1 MVRAVLTTLGL
12 AILFSA
18 AASAETF
25 KSAKECT
32 VGARVAD
39 STNHTG
45 TIVRIDG
52 VMCYV
57 KRDDGSSNSYAYIF
71 WMLHPRGQSAE
82 TDDKLIPGRYACYAD
97 GHYTFMDIRITGP
110 NTYST
115 SAGTGKFHVEPS
127 RKIVFETG
135 SLKSFFAKLV
145 RGPNI
150 DLNSDGGSFYATTCS
165 YQEK

>member
-1 MVRAVLTTLGL
+1 MFKVTLATTCLIL
-12 AILFSA
+12 ALSA

-25 KSAKECT
+25 KSGKECV

-45 TIVRIDG
+45 TIVRTDG
-52 VMCYV
+52 TMCYV

-71 WMLHPRGQSAE
+71 WMLHPQGQSAE

-97 GHYTFMDIRITGP
+97 GQYTFMDIRITGP

-115 SAGTGKFHVEPS
+115 SAGSGRFHVETS

-135 SLKSFFAKLV
+135 SLKKFFAKLT

-165 YQEK
+165 YQKR